1 MRGTYDSRGCL
12 RFRNAANFDSM
23 GPNEMIPT
31 HYLWWVLAL
40 ILIAGEVLAPGYF
53 LLWIG
58 IAAAAMGVIVFALP
72 DLGVLAQAVLFAALA
87 FISCIAYWK
96 LVRPRLQRGA
106 SAESELLN
114 RRGAR
119 MIGQRYVLETAIVNG
134 RGKARVGDGQWLV
147 EGPDL
152 PAGSTVEVIGVED
165 TTLKVREAL

>member
-1 MRGTYDSRGCL
+1 MSFPL
-12 RFRNAANFDSM
+12 
-23 GPNEMIPT
+23 

-40 ILIAGEVLAPGYF
+40 VLIAGEVLLPGYF

-58 IAAAAMGVIVFALP
+58 IGAAAMGVITMFMPALGILP
-72 DLGVLAQAVLFAALA
+72 QAIGFVVLAFLACVL
-87 FISCIAYWK
+87 YWRW
-96 LVRPRLQRGA
+96 VRPRLEREA
-106 SAESELLN
+106 DADSALLN

-152 PAGSTVEVIGVED
+152 PAGTTVEVVGVEG
-165 TTLKVREAL
+165 TALQVRAAE

>member
-1 MRGTYDSRGCL
+1 M
-12 RFRNAANFDSM
+12 NF
-23 GPNEMIPT
+23 PL

-40 ILIAGEVLAPGYF
+40 VLIAGEVLLPGYF

-58 IAAAAMGVIVFALP
+58 IGAAAMGVITMFMPALGILP
-72 DLGVLAQAVLFAALA
+72 QAIGFVVLAFLACVL
-87 FISCIAYWK
+87 YWRW
-96 LVRPRLQRGA
+96 VRPRLEREA
-106 SAESELLN
+106 DADSALLN

-152 PAGSTVEVIGVED
+152 PAGTTVEVVGVEG
-165 TTLKVREAL
+165 TTLKVRAA

>member
-1 MRGTYDSRGCL
+1 M
-12 RFRNAANFDSM
+12 NFV
-23 GPNEMIPT
+23 PT

-40 ILIAGEVLAPGYF
+40 ILIAGEVLIPGYF

-58 IAAAAMGVIVFALP
+58 IAAAAMGVIAFVLP
-72 DLGVLAQAVLFAALA
+72 NLGVLAQAILFAVLA

-96 LVRPRLQRGA
+96 FVRPRLQRDVTA
-106 SAESELLN
+106 DAALLN

-119 MIGQRYVLETAIVNG
+119 MIGQRYMLETAIVNG

-152 PAGSTVEVIGVED
+152 PSGSTVEVVGVEG
-165 TTLKVREAL
+165 TTLKVRAAN

>member
-1 MRGTYDSRGCL
+1 MNL
-12 RFRNAANFDSM
+12 V
-23 GPNEMIPT
+23 PT

-40 ILIAGEVLAPGYF
+40 ILIAGEVLIPGYF

-58 IAAAAMGVIVFALP
+58 IAAAAMGVIAFVLP
-72 DLGVLAQAVLFAALA
+72 NLGVLAQAILFAVLA

-96 LVRPRLQRGA
+96 FVRSRLQRDVTA
-106 SAESELLN
+106 DAALLN

-119 MIGQRYVLETAIVNG
+119 MIGQRYMLETAIVNG

-152 PAGSTVEVIGVED
+152 PSGSTVEVVGVEG
-165 TTLKVREAL
+165 TTLKVRAAN

>member
-1 MRGTYDSRGCL
+1 MNL
-12 RFRNAANFDSM
+12 V
-23 GPNEMIPT
+23 PT

-72 DLGVLAQAVLFAALA
+72 ALGVLGQAIVFAVLA
-87 FISCIAYWK
+87 FISCIGYWQF
-96 LVRPRLQRGA
+96 VRPRLQRELTPEA
-106 SAESELLN
+106 VLLN

-152 PAGSTVEVIGVED
+152 PKGATVEVIGVEG
-165 TTLKVREAL
+165 TTLKVRAVQM

>member
-1 MRGTYDSRGCL
+1 MSFPL
-12 RFRNAANFDSM
+12 
-23 GPNEMIPT
+23 

-40 ILIAGEVLAPGYF
+40 ILIAGEVLIPGYF

-58 IAAAAMGVIVFALP
+58 IAAGAMGIITLFLP
-72 DLGVLAQAVLFAALA
+72 GIGILAQAIGFVVLA
-87 FISCIAYWK
+87 FISCILYWR
-96 LVRPRLQRGA
+96 LVRPRLERDIPPDA
-106 SAESELLN
+106 ALLN

-152 PAGSTVEVIGVED
+152 PSGATVEVIGVEG
-165 TTLKVREAL
+165 TALKVRAVD